1 MSTEIK
7 VPTLPESVSDATVA
21 KWHKKAG
28 DSVKRDEN
36 LVDLETDKVVLEV
49 PAPADGTLESIDADE
64 GETVTADQVLGTI
77 AEGEAAEEGDGGEA
91 ADASSSDE
99 ESGESDEDGG
109 EKDQDKK
116 DKEKK
121 DKKEESET
129 DEKKDGEKAAAKKSG
144 DSADEKRERPAEP
157 AEGAD
162 KLAPSVRRLVTDNNL
177 DPADIE
183 GTGRDGRI
191 TKTDVLR
198 HLSGAGAGE
207 GGGGPRPEE
216 RVKMS
221 RLRQRVA
228 ERMKEAQ
235 NTAAILTSFNEVDL
249 DAVMEIRKRYKD
261 EFQKRH
267 GVKLGFMS
275 FFVKA
280 CCEALDKHP
289 VVNASVD
296 GDEIVYHGYQD
307 IGIAVST
314 DRGLM
319 VPILRD
325 AGNLGLA
332 DIEAQIAEYAQ
343 QARDGKIQLE
353 DLQGGTFSITNGG
366 VFGSLLS
373 TPLLNPPQSAILG
386 MHAIKERPVAID
398 GEVVVRPMMYIAL
411 SYDHRIIDGKDA
423 VQFLVSVKEA
433 LEDPARM
440 LLGL

>member
-1 MSTEIK
+1 MSTEVK

-49 PAPADGTLESIDADE
+49 PAPADGVLESIEAEE
-64 GETVTADQVLGTI
+64 GETVNADDVLGRI
-77 AEGEAAEEGDGGEA
+77 AEGESGDDSGDDSGDKSEGQKEEAGKGKSEEKDEKEKSR
-91 ADASSSDE
+91 DDRASEE
-99 ESGESDEDGG
+99 ESGDKKAGKSQDKGEDEASSDGG
-109 EKDQDKK
+109 
-116 DKEKK
+116 
-121 DKKEESET
+121 
-129 DEKKDGEKAAAKKSG
+129 KAS
-144 DSADEKRERPAEP
+144 REAP
-157 AEGAD
+157 EGTD
-162 KLAPSVRRLVTDNNL
+162 KLAPAVRKLVTEHGI
-177 DPADIE
+177 DPGEIG

-191 TKTDVLR
+191 TKADALR
-198 HLSGAGAGE
+198 HIGTGGKAGGA
-207 GGGGPRPEE
+207 RPEE

-221 RLRQRVA
+221 RLRQRVS

-249 DAVMEIRKRYKD
+249 NEVKEIRNRYKD
-261 EFQKRH
+261 AFQKRH

-307 IGIAVST
+307 VGIAVST

-319 VPILRD
+319 VPVLRN
-325 AGNLGLA
+325 AGNMGLA
-332 DIEAQIAEYAQ
+332 QIEAQIAEYAEK
-343 QARDGKIQLE
+343 ARAGKIQLE

-386 MHAIKERPVAID
+386 MHTIKERPVAID
-398 GEVVVRPMMYIAL
+398 GEIVVRPMMYIAL

-423 VQFLVSVKEA
+423 VQFLVAVKEA